1 MKVIIFGS
9 NGQDGFYLR
18 LLLEKLGYKVFSVSR
33 SNSDILGDVKDLYF
47 VSNLIQKLKPNYIF
61 SFAANSTTNHD
72 VLFENHQTIT
82 SGTLNILESVRLHCI
97 QCKVFL
103 SGSALQFKNTGIA
116 INENTPFEASSQYSL
131 ARINSVYASRYFRD
145 RFSMKIYVGYF
156 FNHDSPLRSER
167 HVNQY
172 IVSTAFRIAKGSN
185 EKLEIGDISVRKEFA
200 FAGDIV
206 EGIWNLVN
214 QETIFEAVIGSGIDY
229 SIQDWIEIC
238 FSYFNLNWKKH
249 FIQNFNFK
257 SEYKLL
263 VSDPSLINS
272 LGWNSKT
279 DINSLADLMIRKSK
293 YIG

>member
-9 NGQDGFYLR
+9 NGQDGYYLR
-18 LLLEKLGYKVFSVSR
+18 LLLEKLGYEVYGVSR
-33 SNSDILGDVKDLYF
+33 SNSDILGDVKDLNF
-47 VSNLIQKLKPNYIF
+47 VSNLIQKLNPNYIF

-82 SGTLNILESVRLHCI
+82 TGTLNILESVRLHCI
-97 QCKVFL
+97 HCKVFL
-103 SGSALQFKNTGIA
+103 SGSALQFKNNGLA

-145 RFSMKIYVGYF
+145 RFAMKIYVGYF
-156 FNHDSPLRSER
+156 FNHDSPFRSER

-172 IVSTAFRIAKGSN
+172 IVSAACRIAKGSN
-185 EKLEIGDISVRKEFA
+185 EKFEIGDISVRKEFS

-214 QETIFEAVIGSGIDY
+214 QETIFEAIIGSGIDY

-238 FSYFNLNWKKH
+238 FRYFNLNWKDH
-249 FIQNFNFK
+249 FNQNLNFK

-272 LGWNSKT
+272 LGWNSRT

-293 YIG
+293 YIN